1 MVLMDVARAAGLM
14 DGEKVEIETQDS
26 DIVMRRRSAHAQA
39 RQDAAEAAEE
49 IVAESH
55 AQSLRGISISELRD
69 EGRRG

>member
-1 MVLMDVARAAGLM
+1 MVLMDVARAAGLL
-14 DGEKVEIETQDS
+14 DGEKVEIETQDG

-39 RQDAAEAAEE
+39 RQDAAAAEE

>member
-1 MVLMDVARAAGLM
+1 M
-14 DGEKVEIETQDS
+14 EIETQDG